1 MADCMLLIEDEALL
15 GAEIK
20 RHYARAGWEVTL
32 AATLA
37 DAERELFAG
46 NLEPLVVLAD
56 MNLPDGN
63 SLEFLERV
71 RQRGIPGEWIILT
84 GYGTIADSVRGL
96 RLGAVDF
103 LEKPCEL
110 QRLDMIVAGA
120 ARGARAQ
127 RRLQDEHSQQHRRY
141 SVSAFMGQ
149 SAAAATVR
157 DMLARLAGVPISTL
171 LISGET
177 GTGKGL
183 AARILHHSGQRQR
196 GPIVEINCAA
206 LPRELLESELFGH
219 EAGAFTGAKGRRRG
233 LIEQAHGGTLFLD
246 EIGEMPLDL
255 QAKLLKVIEDRRLR
269 RLGAGEEVAVDLQ
282 IIAASNQ
289 DLRARIQEKSF
300 REDLY
305 HRLSVFTLALPT
317 LRQRPEDLRVLVPA
331 LLDEFNAV
339 ASKTVR
345 MVHEATWSLMESYP
359 WPGNVRELRNAVER
373 CVLLSDSEVF
383 PSHWLGLHAH
393 DTAIASQAERRQF
406 TAGVVVIPLDG
417 SVSIEQAERKLLA
430 AALEKCN
437 GNATAA
443 ARLLG
448 STRETMRYR
457 IQKHGLT
464 LKESSTN
471 EAAPEA

>member
-1 MADCMLLIEDEALL
+1 MADSMLVIEDEALL

-20 RHYARAGWEVTL
+20 RHYTRAGWEVTL
-32 AATLA
+32 SGTLA
-37 DAERELFAG
+37 DAERELFHN
-46 NLEPLVVLAD
+46 NLEPLIVLAD

-63 SLEFLERV
+63 SLDFLERA
-71 RQRGIPGEWIILT
+71 RQRGVPGEWIILT

-103 LEKPCEL
+103 LEKPCEM
-110 QRLDMIVAGA
+110 QRLDMIVHGA

-127 RRLQDEHSQQHRRY
+127 RRLLDEHTQQHRRY
-141 SVSAFMGQ
+141 GIDAFLG
-149 SAAAATVR
+149 SSPAAAEVR
-157 DMLARLAGVPISTL
+157 DMLGRLAGVPVSTL
-171 LISGET
+171 LITGET

-183 AARILHHSGQRQR
+183 AARILHHSGLRQK
-196 GPIVEINCAA
+196 GPLVEINCAA

-233 LIEQAHGGTLFLD
+233 LVEQAHGGTLFLD

-269 RLGAGEEVAVDLQ
+269 RLGAGEEIAIDLQ
-282 IIAASNQ
+282 IIGASNQ
-289 DLRARIQEKSF
+289 DLLTRVRVREF

-305 HRLSVFTLALPT
+305 HRLAVFTLALPA
-317 LRQRPEDLRVLVPA
+317 LRERIEDLRMLVPA
-331 LLDEFNAV
+331 LLDEFNVIAGK
-339 ASKTVR
+339 SVR
-345 MVHEATWSLMESYP
+345 EIPDAAWAALERYH

-373 CVLLSDSEVF
+373 CVLLAEGTVF
-383 PSHWLGLHAH
+383 PVRWLGLGA
-393 DTAIASQAERRQF
+393 TEEAAATVGTERAARP
-406 TAGVVVIPLDG
+406 GVVEIAVDG
-417 SVSIEQAERKLLA
+417 SVSLEEAERRIIA
-430 AALEKCN
+430 VALDKCG

-464 LKESSTN
+464 QREVD
-471 EAAPEA
+471 PG